1 MNSNLPTPTA
11 RYLNPLKASAMPE
24 DQATPQPRP
33 SGSPQGVVFLASFLF
48 VVWLVVNSSVEAPIV
63 AVGALVSFVL
73 ASVFVRRGDVWK
85 ITVTPAKVLHFIA
98 YTGVFLV
105 ELVKANMNMLRYVYA
120 PRIVIRPGIVKVRM
134 PLTSPIGRLVLANS
148 IALTP
153 GSLVM
158 DLRGDAL
165 FIHWLDVKTT
175 NPEEATRMI
184 IGPFEKH
191 LGAVFG

>member
-1 MNSNLPTPTA
+1 
-11 RYLNPLKASAMPE
+11 MPE
-24 DQATPQPRP
+24 NQDTAPQPL
-33 SGSPQGVVFLASFLF
+33 SGFPQGLVLLWAFLF
-48 VVWLVVNSSVEAPIV
+48 SVWLVINSSVAVPVV
-63 AVGALVSFVL
+63 AVGALVSLVV
-73 ASVFVRRGDVWK
+73 AWIFVRRGDVWR
-85 ITVTPAKVLHFIA
+85 IGVTPAKVGHFIA

-105 ELVKANMNMLRYVYA
+105 ELVKANISMLGYVYS
-120 PRIVIRPGIVKVRM
+120 PRIDIRPGIVKVRM
-134 PLTSPIGRLVLANS
+134 PLTSPIGRLALANS

-165 FIHWLDVKTT
+165 FIHWLDVKTID
-175 NPEEATRMI
+175 PDEATRMI